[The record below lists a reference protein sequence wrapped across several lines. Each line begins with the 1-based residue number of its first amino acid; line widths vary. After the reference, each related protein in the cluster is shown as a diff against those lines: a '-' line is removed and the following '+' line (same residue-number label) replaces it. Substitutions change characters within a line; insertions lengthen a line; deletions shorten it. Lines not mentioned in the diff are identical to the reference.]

1 MSGAELSLPT
11 DPMPALAPVAPHWV
25 GYLTTRNG
33 FEFFT
38 RPAGP
43 PDEAELGRF
52 FEGVTPED
60 LRFRFL
66 SSIRKVSQDRLE
78 AMTSYDHRTTE
89 NFLAYDKDRTTIFAT
104 AMLAADPALRTAE
117 VAIVILPDYKKRG
130 VSWTLL
136 RHVMHFA
143 KARGIRTLESVETRD
158 HHAAIDLEREMGFK
172 AVECPDDPT
181 LVTVRADL
189 TTLSC

>member
-1 MSGAELSLPT
+1 MLPA
-11 DPMPALAPVAPHWV
+11 DPTPAIAPVAPHWV
-25 GYLTTRNG
+25 GYLTTRSG
-33 FEFFT
+33 FEFYT

-66 SSIRKVSQDRLE
+66 SSIRHVSQDRLE

-104 AMLAADPALRTAE
+104 AMLAADTALETAE
-117 VAIVILPDYKKRG
+117 VAIVILPGYKKRG
-130 VSWTLL
+130 ASWTLL
-136 RHVMHFA
+136 EHITRFA
-143 KARGIRTLESVETRD
+143 KARGMRTLESVESRD
-158 HHAAIDLEREMGFK
+158 HHAAIELEREMGFK
-172 AVECPDDPT
+172 AFACPDDAT
-181 LVTVRADL
+181 LVVVRADL
-189 TTLSC
+189 TTAPF